1 MSKDKDKETFE
12 IDFSPEMATLSYFAH
27 IPYTAM
33 SAIAEF
39 VDNSLSS
46 YLKNEKRLH
55 NIHPP
60 SWKLRIGIYITKS
73 KIQII
78 DNAAGIDRKDC
89 ARAFK
94 AGAAPDEKDKGLS
107 EFGMG
112 MKTAA
117 LWFSKS
123 FVVQSSALG
132 EKVERTVKFDLD
144 KVLDDGITKHKPE
157 VESAGANQHGTTV
170 TLNKLRR
177 IHTGLTKKKIKE
189 YISSMYRHYIKKNRI
204 EIRVDE
210 EKLEY
215 EMPPVL
221 NAPFFHEVG
230 VAKSNKKIRWHKNFS
245 FSYGKSKIAKGFA
258 GIFDE
263 GNIGFAKTKY
273 AGFNLFRY
281 DRLIQGV
288 GENKGYRPSDIFGNP
303 QSHSYQRIFGEI
315 HLNNQPVSHI
325 KDGFI
330 WDDVDEKELIEKLKK
345 SLQKG
350 EVNIF
355 DQAKNYRLDRRSR
368 DLKIQTVEGLDGAIK
383 LAPTALKIL
392 EEGKIPRQ
400 VVPTKEIPKPKNKEV
415 RRKTMK
421 YEGYTWNF
429 EIILNYDKNER
440 DWIQV
445 FEKGNRTKD
454 ITIIIAMG
462 MGFTQQYFGSKP
474 EEVEGM
480 LALVE
485 YIALAEIVEK
495 SRGTS
500 KAHAIRMSLNEIIRR
515 QPPDLGY

>member
-1 MSKDKDKETFE
+1 MIKDDENFE
-12 IDFSPEMATLSYFAH
+12 IDFSPEIESLSYFAH
-27 IPYTAM
+27 IPYSPMT
-33 SAIAEF
+33 AIAEF

-46 YLKNEKRLH
+46 YLKHDKKLH
-55 NIHPP
+55 KIHSP
-60 SWKLRIGIYITKS
+60 SWKLRIGIFITKS

-89 ARAFK
+89 DRAFK
-94 AGAAPDEKDKGLS
+94 AGAAPDDKDKGLS

-123 FVVQSSALG
+123 FEVQSSALG

-144 KVLDDGITKHKPE
+144 KALDEGMAKFKPE
-157 VESAGANQHGTTV
+157 IQTVGVNQHGTTV
-170 TLNKLRR
+170 TLSKLRR
-177 IHTGLTKKKIKE
+177 EHTAKTKKLIKE
-189 YISSMYRHYIKKNRI
+189 YLSSMYRHFISKNRI
-204 EIRVDE
+204 EIRVE
-210 EKLEY
+210 NEKLQY
-215 EMPPVL
+215 EMPPIL

-230 VAKSNKKIRWHKNFS
+230 VTKNNKKIKWFKKFS
-245 FSYGKSKIAKGFA
+245 FSYASKKAYGFA

-263 GNIGFAKTKY
+263 GNIGFAKTKF
-273 AGFNLFRY
+273 AGFNLFRF

-288 GENKGYRPSDIFGNP
+288 GENKGYRPPQIFGNP

-315 HLNNQPVSHI
+315 HLDGQSVSHI

-330 WDDVDEKELIEKLKK
+330 WDDREEEEFIEKLKK
-345 SLQKG
+345 NLQMKDI
-350 EVNIF
+350 NIF
-355 DQAKNYRLDRRSR
+355 DQAKNYRLDRRGR
-368 DLKIQTVEGLDGAIK
+368 DIKVQTSEGLDGAMK
-383 LAPTALKIL
+383 LAPAALKIL
-392 EEGKIPRQ
+392 EEIKIPRQ
-400 VVPTKEIPKPKNKEV
+400 VETSQEKPKPKDKEV
-415 RRKTMK
+415 RRKQMK

-429 EIILNYDKNER
+429 EIILNYDKNET

-445 FEKGNRTKD
+445 FEKGNKSKD

-474 EEVEGM
+474 DEVEGM
-480 LALVE
+480 LALIE

>member
-1 MSKDKDKETFE
+1 MNKDKETFE

-27 IPYTAM
+27 IPYTPM
-33 SAIAEF
+33 SALAEF
-39 VDNSLSS
+39 VDNSLQS
-46 YLKNEKRLH
+46 YLNNETKLH
-55 NIHPP
+55 KIH
-60 SWKLRIGIYITKS
+60 SSTWKLRIGIYITKS

-132 EKVERTVKFDLD
+132 EKVARTIKFDLE
-144 KVLDDGITKHKPE
+144 KILDDEITKHKPE
-157 VESAGANQHGTTV
+157 VESAGANHHGTTV

-177 IHTGLTKKKIKE
+177 THSGLTKKKIKD
-189 YISSMYRHYIKKNRI
+189 YLSSIYRHYIKKNRI
-204 EIRVDE
+204 EIRVDD

-215 EMPPVL
+215 EIPPVL
-221 NAPFFHEVG
+221 YAPFFHEVG
-230 VAKSNKKIRWHKNFS
+230 KTKSNKKIKWFKKFS
-245 FSYGKSKIAKGFA
+245 FTYASKKAYGFA
-258 GIFDE
+258 GIYDE
-263 GNIGFAKTKY
+263 GNIGFSKIKHS
-273 AGFNLFRY
+273 GFSLFRF

-288 GENKGYRPSDIFGNP
+288 GENKGYRPQEIFSDP
-303 QSHSYQRIFGEI
+303 KSHSYYRIFGEI

-330 WDDVDEKELIEKLKK
+330 WDDKDESELVEKLKK
-345 SLQKG
+345 QLQ
-350 EVNIF
+350 VSDLNIF
-355 DQAKNYRLDRRSR
+355 EQAKNYRLDRRSR

-383 LAPTALKIL
+383 LAPAALKIL

-400 VVPTKEIPKPKNKEV
+400 VDSTKEIPKLKDKEV
-415 RRKTMK
+415 RRKIMK

-445 FEKGNRTKD
+445 FEEGKKTKD

-462 MGFTQQYFGSKP
+462 MGFTQQYFGTKP